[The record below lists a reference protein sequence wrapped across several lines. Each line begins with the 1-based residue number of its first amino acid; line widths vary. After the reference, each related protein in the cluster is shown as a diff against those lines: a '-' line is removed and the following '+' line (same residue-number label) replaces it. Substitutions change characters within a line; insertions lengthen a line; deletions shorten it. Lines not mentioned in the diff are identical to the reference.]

1 MKQPQ
6 IEKIDPS
13 RRAEQIRLFND
24 IFQEEFTREHW
35 HIKHEQNPFSG
46 SSENVGI
53 IDQGELVGFS
63 LFMPQEY
70 QVNQRRYLLLLPC
83 DVAVRADHR
92 GRGYLGCILSGA
104 EETLKAS
111 YDLVYAI
118 PNHQSRRTFEKLG
131 YRFLYEMDSLFLP
144 GSIRTV
150 SGEVAGR
157 LFGVQTRSLPDLD
170 ALLAGAFAGSGVK
183 ISSTCPEEID
193 WSFDNNSGPIHIC
206 RSEAFYHWKIDS
218 YTSPNQKRRYL
229 YIEEEGEVKLFCVA
243 SFSTG
248 RHTYVAQL
256 LDLYVK
262 PGERAYLK
270 RLTKGLRKVCGFV
283 KILCPRHGRQRAL
296 LKKAGFHVHQKAVFP
311 VMYKLINP
319 EAAELA
325 EAFAQEDSWSY
336 SSIETDTVIN

>member
-24 IFQEEFTREHW
+24 TFHKDFTQEHW
-35 HIKHEQNPFSG
+35 HIKHEQNPFAD
-46 SSENVGI
+46 SSENLGI
-53 IDQGELVGFS
+53 IDQGELVGFN

-70 QVNQRRYLLLLPC
+70 QVNQRRYLFLQSC
-83 DVAVRADHR
+83 ESVIRADHR
-92 GRGYLGCILSGA
+92 GHRYLGCILSGA
-104 EETLKAS
+104 EEALNPS
-111 YDLVYAI
+111 YDLIYGT
-118 PNHQSRRTFEKLG
+118 PNSRSRRTFEKLG

-144 GSIRTV
+144 GSIRNV
-150 SGEVAGR
+150 SAAVAGR
-157 LFGVQTRSLPDLD
+157 LFGVQTRSHPDLD
-170 ALLAGAFAGSGVK
+170 TLLAGAFAGSGVK
-183 ISSTCPEEID
+183 ISSTCPQNLN
-193 WSFDNNSGPIHIC
+193 WVFDDNSGPIHIC

-218 YTSPNQKRRYL
+218 YTPPNQKRRYL

-270 RLTKGLRKVCGFV
+270 RLIRGLRKGCGFV
-283 KILCPRHGRQRAL
+283 KTVCPRQGRQREL
-296 LKKAGFHVHQKAVFP
+296 LKHAGFLVHQKAVFP
-311 VMYKLINP
+311 VMYKLLNP
-319 EAAELA
+319 EATELA

-336 SSIETDTVIN
+336 SSIETDTVMN